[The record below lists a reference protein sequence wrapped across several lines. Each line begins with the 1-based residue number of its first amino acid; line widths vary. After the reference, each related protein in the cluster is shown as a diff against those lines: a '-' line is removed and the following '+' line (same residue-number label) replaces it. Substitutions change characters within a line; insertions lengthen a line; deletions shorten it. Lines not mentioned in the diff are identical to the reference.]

1 MQRITIT
8 IDDDLAAQF
17 ERLIRQQGY
26 RNRSE
31 AFRDLVRERLAA
43 IEPSDPTGSECFA
56 VLTYVYD
63 HHQRDLAS
71 RMTRAS
77 HADHDLGVSTLH
89 VHLDHDNCLETAV
102 LQGPVRRV
110 KDFADRVI
118 SQPGV
123 RHGNLY
129 VLPVRRSTQTHQH
142 DSDARPHRHVH
153 SEPLV

>member
-17 ERLIRQQGY
+17 ERLIRRQGY
-26 RNRSE
+26 SNRSE
-31 AFRDLVRERLAA
+31 AFRDLVRDRLATIDA
-43 IEPSDPTGSECFA
+43 EHPAGTHCFA
-56 VLTYVYD
+56 TLTYVYD
-63 HHQRDLAS
+63 HHERDLAS

-77 HADHDLGVSTLH
+77 HADHDLAVATLH

-102 LQGPVRRV
+102 LQGPVDRV
-110 KDFADRVI
+110 QAFADRVI
-118 SQPGV
+118 SQAGV

-129 VLPVRRSTQTHQH
+129 VLPVRRSAQRHQH
-142 DSDARPHRHVH
+142 DSDAHPHCHVH